1 MANPRVPAEEHLAID
16 TRKSVSAAAPVTPP
30 AASIRAVAL
39 AGASALSIETGP
51 QPRRRL
57 LLAPGIVA
65 GTGLWGNSVPGPM
78 ANPGGWMVSAGN
90 DHRPTE
96 ERRLPCRRY
105 LLTVERPG
113 RGSDRGRPRRAG
125 ALEGALRAGQV
136 LHQFAEAVPGS
147 TDASHEAKRGAKRP
161 LGLTLG
167 PRSVAARTHGYLVA
181 SLIRS
186 RARLP
191 AEQ

>member
-16 TRKSVSAAAPVTPP
+16 IRKSVSAAAPVTPP
-30 AASIRAVAL
+30 RSEHSRRST
-39 AGASALSIETGP
+39 GRRQSLSIETGP

-96 ERRLPCRRY
+96 ERQLPCRRY
-105 LLTVERPG
+105 LLTVERP
-113 RGSDRGRPRRAG
+113 RPW
-125 ALEGALRAGQV
+125 
-136 LHQFAEAVPGS
+136 
-147 TDASHEAKRGAKRP
+147 
-161 LGLTLG
+161 
-167 PRSVAARTHGYLVA
+167 
-181 SLIRS
+181 
-186 RARLP
+186 
-191 AEQ
+191 